1 MRISSIQAFNNGVT
15 GIQRNYSNVTRT
27 QEQISTGKKILT
39 PADDPVASA
48 RLLQLSQEKAQY
60 EQYSS
65 NITAAK
71 NSLTQEESILNSV
84 GNVLQRVREI
94 AVQAGDAAQ
103 DKTDKAALAK
113 ELAEREDELLNLL
126 NSRNARGE
134 YLFSGNLGKN
144 VPFILD
150 PATGEYAYLGDEGQ
164 REIQIASSTY
174 LPINDNGKVLF
185 EDVINANRVTT
196 SKTPSASTASISL
209 GLVEDKL
216 AYDSTFPDA
225 TLTATDGFGI
235 RFTSPTAYEV
245 FDLAAPAAPP
255 LSTGSIDSDPATSDV
270 IRYAGVRVSIDGLPA
285 AGDSFAVN
293 RNPAVEKRG
302 MLNVVADLRRSLEQ
316 AQDTPQ
322 GALVI
327 RDNVAVAL
335 TNLDAVLGQVL
346 QGRGEIGARLNVL
359 ESTELFNED
368 VSLINTAVQSDLQ
381 DLDYAEA
388 LSRLSFESV
397 ILEAAQQSYVKI
409 AGLSLFEQ
417 LR

>member
-245 FDLAAPAAPP
+245 FDLAAPAVV
-255 LSTGSIDSDPATSDV
+255 LSSGSVDTDATTSDV
-270 IRYAGVRVSIDGLPA
+270 IRYAGVRVAIDGIPA
-285 AGDSFAVN
+285 TGDSFAVN

-316 AQDTPQ
+316 AQDSPQ
-322 GALVI
+322 GGLVV

-359 ESTELFNED
+359 ESTESFNED

-381 DLDYAEA
+381 DLDFAEA

-409 AGLSLFEQ
+409 AGLSLFDQ

>member
-216 AYDSTFPDA
+216 AYDSTFPGCNANGDRRVWH
-225 TLTATDGFGI
+225 TL
-235 RFTSPTAYEV
+235 Y
-245 FDLAAPAAPP
+245 
-255 LSTGSIDSDPATSDV
+255 
-270 IRYAGVRVSIDGLPA
+270 
-285 AGDSFAVN
+285 FAN
-293 RNPAVEKRG
+293 C
-302 MLNVVADLRRSLEQ
+302 L
-316 AQDTPQ
+316 
-322 GALVI
+322 
-327 RDNVAVAL
+327 
-335 TNLDAVLGQVL
+335 
-346 QGRGEIGARLNVL
+346 
-359 ESTELFNED
+359 
-368 VSLINTAVQSDLQ
+368 
-381 DLDYAEA
+381 
-388 LSRLSFESV
+388 
-397 ILEAAQQSYVKI
+397 
-409 AGLSLFEQ
+409 
-417 LR
+417 

>member
-1 MRISSIQAFNNGVT
+1 MRISTIQAFNNGVT

-60 EQYSS
+60 EQYSA

-94 AVQAGDAAQ
+94 AVQAGDSAQ

-144 VPFILD
+144 VPFALD

-185 EDVINANRVTT
+185 EDVFNANRVTT
-196 SKTPSASTASISL
+196 SKVPSASTATISL

-235 RFTSPTAYEV
+235 RFTSATAYEV
-245 FDLAAPAAPP
+245 FDLAAPAVV
-255 LSTGSIDSDPATSDV
+255 LSSGSVDADATTSDV
-270 IRYAGVRVSIDGLPA
+270 IRYAGVRVAIDGLPA
-285 AGDSFAVN
+285 AGDSFAIN

-316 AQDTPQ
+316 AQDSPQ
-322 GALVI
+322 GGLVI

-346 QGRGEIGARLNVL
+346 QGRGEIGARLNVVD
-359 ESTELFNED
+359 STEAFTED

-409 AGLSLFEQ
+409 AGLSLFDQ
-417 LR
+417 L

>member
-27 QEQISTGKKILT
+27 QEQISTGKKILS

-84 GNVLQRVREI
+84 GNVLHRIREL
-94 AVQAGDAAQ
+94 AVQAGNSAQ
-103 DKTDKAALAK
+103 DKTDKSSIAK
-113 ELAEREDELLNLL
+113 ELAERESELLNLL

-144 VPFILD
+144 VPFVLD
-150 PATGEYAYLGDEGQ
+150 PSTGQYAYLGDEGQ

-185 EDVINANRVTT
+185 EDVFNANRVTT
-196 SKTPSASTASISL
+196 SKAPSASTAWISL

-225 TLTATDGFGI
+225 TLTAADGFGI
-235 RFTSPTAYEV
+235 RFISPTAYEI
-245 FDLAAPAAPP
+245 FDLALPAAV
-255 LSTGSIDSDPATSDV
+255 LSTGSVDADATTTDV

-285 AGDSFAVN
+285 TGDSFAVN

-322 GALVI
+322 GGLVI

-359 ESTELFNED
+359 ESTETFTED
-368 VSLINTAVQSDLQ
+368 VSLINTSVQSGLQ

>member
-60 EQYSS
+60 EQYSA

-84 GNVLQRVREI
+84 GNVLHRIREL
-94 AVQAGDAAQ
+94 AVQAGNSAQ
-103 DKTDKAALAK
+103 DKTDKSSIAK
-113 ELAEREDELLNLL
+113 ELAERESELLNLL

-144 VPFILD
+144 VPFMLD
-150 PATGEYAYLGDEGQ
+150 PSTGQYAYLGDEGQ

-185 EDVINANRVTT
+185 EDVFNANRVTT
-196 SKTPSASTASISL
+196 SKAPSASTARISL

-225 TLTATDGFGI
+225 TLTAADGFGI
-235 RFTSPTAYEV
+235 RFISPTAYEI
-245 FDLAAPAAPP
+245 FDLAAPAAV
-255 LSTGSIDSDPATSDV
+255 LSTGSVDADATTTDV

-285 AGDSFAVN
+285 TGDSFAVN

-322 GALVI
+322 GGLVI

-359 ESTELFNED
+359 ESTETFTED
-368 VSLINTAVQSDLQ
+368 VSLINTSVQSGLQ

>member
-1 MRISSIQAFNNGVT
+1 MRISSIQAFNNGVV

-94 AVQAGDAAQ
+94 AVQAGDASQ

-134 YLFSGNLGKN
+134 YLFSGNMGKN

-185 EDVINANRVTT
+185 EDVFNANRVTT
-196 SKTPSASTASISL
+196 SKAPSASTATISL

-225 TLTATDGFGI
+225 TLTAADGFGI
-235 RFTSPTAYEV
+235 RFISPTAYEI
-245 FDLAAPAAPP
+245 FDLALPAAV
-255 LSTGSIDSDPATSDV
+255 LGTGSVDTDATTTDV

-285 AGDSFAVN
+285 TGDSFAVN
-293 RNPAVEKRG
+293 RNPTVEKRG

-316 AQDTPQ
+316 AQDSPQ
-322 GALVI
+322 GGLVI

-346 QGRGEIGARLNVL
+346 QGRGEIGARLNVVD
-359 ESTELFNED
+359 STEAFTED

-409 AGLSLFEQ
+409 AGLSLFDQ
-417 LR
+417 L